1 MHSAIS
7 HALRIKTAWRVRV
20 GDAGEFLIDRVL
32 TQPSAKADI
41 GKAEARRRRADL
53 DSAPILVH
61 MVLIDCWPNDLG
73 RFASSLTGAHV
84 SDLFSKIDQLTKV
97 ADPRR
102 LSLTCTLSMKGYL
115 REYWNREVV

>member
-1 MHSAIS
+1 MRY
-7 HALRIKTAWRVRV
+7 ALRRLGVFGLVTP
-20 GDAGEFLIDRVL
+20 GEFLIDRVL

-73 RFASSLTGAHV
+73 RFASSVTARTFQTPSPKSINRQRVPILGA
-84 SDLFSKIDQLTKV
+84 
-97 ADPRR
+97 
-102 LSLTCTLSMKGYL
+102 
-115 REYWNREVV
+115 